1 MAKVVAP
8 LTELKVKRAKP
19 KEKMY
24 KLFDGNGLY
33 LEVKPNG
40 KKTWRV
46 KYRFNNKEKTYTIG
60 EYPIIPLSQAR
71 GIAQEVKN
79 KVLQGIDPVQD
90 RKEKMIKQELS
101 NKKLFKN
108 IVEEF
113 LKLKKIEWSEKY
125 YQKQLRRL
133 EIYILPFIGD
143 RRIDLI
149 TKGELV
155 QLIKNVRN
163 IKTPSTKISN
173 KAEVTKR
180 IYIILKQIYT
190 FALHNDYVESNI
202 PEKIDITNLIPKQE
216 ETKHFDAIINEEEIR
231 KLYKDILSYPSIT
244 KYALRFLALTAL
256 RPGNIQNLKWEWI
269 NWEKKVINIPAEA
282 MKARNPYRLPLTE
295 TLISILEE
303 MKKYSFPIN
312 KYVFCSPINFAR
324 KMSENTLNQAI
335 KNLGYNHRAHGW
347 RASFST
353 FAYEHQKEHGFSSEV
368 IETQLAHVI
377 GSKVTRAY
385 MRSDFLE
392 ERRKLLEWWEKFL
405 NNKRKKDN

>member
-1 MAKVVAP
+1 MARMVVP
-8 LTELKVKRAKP
+8 LTELKIKRAKP
-19 KEKMY
+19 KNKLY

-60 EYPIIPLSQAR
+60 EYPIIPLTQAR

-79 KVLQGIDPVQD
+79 KILQGIDPVQD

-113 LKLKKIEWSEKY
+113 LKLKKTEWSEKY
-125 YQKQLRRL
+125 YKKQVRRL
-133 EIYILPFIGD
+133 EIYILPFLGE
-143 RRIDLI
+143 RPIDLI
-149 TKGELV
+149 SKAEIV
-155 QLIKNVRN
+155 NLIKSVKN
-163 IKTPSTKISN
+163 IKTPTTKISN

-190 FALHNDYVESNI
+190 FALHNDYVDVNI
-202 PEKIDITNLIPKQE
+202 PEKIDINNLIPKQE
-216 ETKHFDAIINEEEIR
+216 ETKHFDAIMNEEEIR

-244 KYALRFLALTAL
+244 KYALQFLALTAL
-256 RPGNIQNLKWEWI
+256 RPGNVQNLKWEWI
-269 NWEKKVINIPAEA
+269 DWNKKVINIPAET
-282 MKARNPYRLPLTE
+282 MKARKPYRLPLTN
-295 TLISILEE
+295 TLISILKE
-303 MKKYSFPIN
+303 MKKFSFPIN

-347 RASFST
+347 RASFAT
-353 FAYEHQKEHGFSSEV
+353 IAYEKQKEHGFSAEV
-368 IETQLAHVI
+368 IETQLAHAI
-377 GSKVTRAY
+377 GNKVTRAY

-405 NNKRKKDN
+405 TS